1 MSNSEILI
9 ELQKGTL
16 VAKPI
21 EGLKEFID
29 LCHKENL
36 NITPIFTAGLYI
48 TRTEEDI
55 LVSVH
60 YTSCIIDVG
69 FKFIVIYNENKDQ
82 FESRCKV
89 FRESIFDMKT
99 GEIKE
104 PFNKT
109 NFWDYFSPN
118 SSEIK
123 NTFDIEYMPEF
134 INQLRGLKENEMVY
148 VPILIDNARIFFR
161 KEDMI
166 KLSLNHMNGTS
177 YPYLSVYNK
186 DVSRKDF
193 CSKDEIKIEDFK
205 DSIKFDTVTVYFA
218 DDSKIWIEIE
228 LTNDICDYS
237 YYLFTWTDYKK

>member
-1 MSNSEILI
+1 M

-21 EGLKEFID
+21 EGLKEFIH
-29 LCHKENL
+29 LCHNENI
-36 NITPIFTAGLYI
+36 NVTPISTTGLHI

-55 LVSVH
+55 LVSIH
-60 YTSCIIDVG
+60 YTSCIVDVG
-69 FKFIVIYNENKDQ
+69 FKFTVVYNANKDR
-82 FESRCKV
+82 FESGCKISK
-89 FRESIFDMKT
+89 ESIFDMKT

-118 SSEIK
+118 SSEIR
-123 NTFDIEYMPEF
+123 NTFDMEFMPEY
-134 INQLRGLKENEMVY
+134 INQLKGLKENEMVH
-148 VPILIDNARIFFR
+148 VPILIDNTRIFFR

-166 KLSLNHMNGTS
+166 KLFLNHMNGTAYS
-177 YPYLSVYNK
+177 YVNVYNK

-193 CSKDEIKIEDFK
+193 CSKDEIKMDDFK
-205 DSIKFDTVTVYFA
+205 DSIKFDTVIVYFA
-218 DDSKIWIEIE
+218 DDNKIWIEIE

-237 YYLFTWTDYKK
+237 YYLFTWTDCKK